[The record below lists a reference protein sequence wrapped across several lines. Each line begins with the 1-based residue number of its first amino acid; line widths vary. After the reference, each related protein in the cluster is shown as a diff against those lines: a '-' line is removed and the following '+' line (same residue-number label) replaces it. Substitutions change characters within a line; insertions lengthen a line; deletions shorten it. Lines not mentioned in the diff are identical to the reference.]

1 MDIKSF
7 HSTQMI
13 REKVAR
19 LIEDSIKEA
28 QQNDELPS
36 FALPKITI
44 EHPED
49 SQFGDYSSNVAMQL
63 VKMVKKNPLEIAETI
78 KVACKKLS
86 AKEKLFAKIEVAK
99 PGFINFYLS
108 PEYLQEQVIRKIL
121 WQRDKYGNCNQGEGK
136 KINLEFV
143 SANPTGPIHIG
154 NGRGA
159 PLGDT
164 LANIFKRVGYEVER
178 EYIVNNVG
186 NQVRILGH
194 SVLKDDEAEYKG
206 DYIDKL
212 HKEIKGD
219 DPYKVGREATQ
230 KIVDKII
237 KPSMEKLGVHFDT
250 YFPENTL
257 HDNGEVEKTFQELEE
272 KDLIYPE
279 DGALWF
285 RAKNYGD
292 DKDRVVRKSNGDIT
306 YFGFDI
312 AYHKDK
318 IARGADRL
326 INVWGADHHG
336 DIKRLMGAMEAL
348 GYKGKLEIIL
358 TQFVQVVKDGK
369 EFQMSKRKGTYV
381 TVDDLINEVGKDAV
395 RFFFLMYSA
404 DRHMTFDLDLAKEE
418 SSKNPVYYVQYA
430 HARIASILRKEDN
443 KDNAAD
449 YGLLVDPKELDLIR
463 ELDKWPELVADIAQN
478 YEVHRLPYYAMELA
492 SKFHSFY
499 KECKVLGEDKELTL
513 ARLTLI
519 IATKKVLKNVLDTI
533 GVDAPEKM

>member
-1 MDIKSF
+1 
-7 HSTQMI
+7 MI
-13 REKVAR
+13 REEIAK
-19 LIEDSIKEA
+19 LIEESFS
-28 QQNDELPS
+28 QLELS
-36 FALPKITI
+36 REMALILSAFKFVPL

-49 SQFGDYSSNVAMQL
+49 KKFGDYSTNIAMQHSFHRMSPMKAAEL
-63 VKMVKKNPLEIAETI
+63 IKDKCVELSKGKN
-78 KVACKKLS
+78 
-86 AKEKLFAKIEVAK
+86 LFTKIEVVK

-108 PEYLQEQVIRKIL
+108 QSYLQNQLSEIL
-121 WQRDKYGNCNQGEGK
+121 QAGDKYGSSEIGRGK

-143 SANPTGPIHIG
+143 SANPTGPIHLG

-159 PLGDT
+159 PMGDT
-164 LANIFKRVGYEVER
+164 LANIFTKVGYEVER

-186 NQVRILGH
+186 NQVKILGH
-194 SVLKDDEAEYKG
+194 SVLKDDQAEYKG

-212 HKEIKGD
+212 HKEIKDD
-219 DPYKVGREATQ
+219 DPYEVGRQATQ
-230 KIVDKII
+230 KIVDDII
-237 KPSMEKLGVHFDT
+237 KPSMENLGVHFDT

-257 HDNGEVEKTFQELEE
+257 HDNGEVEKVFRKLQKQDVIYK
-272 KDLIYPE
+272 KD
-279 DGALWF
+279 DALWF
-285 RAKNYGD
+285 RSTKYGD
-292 DKDRVVRKSNGDIT
+292 DKDRVVKKSDGSVT

-326 INVWGADHHG
+326 INIWGADHHG
-336 DIKRLMGAMEAL
+336 DIKRLIGAMEAL
-348 GYKGKLEIIL
+348 GYKDKLEILL

-381 TVDDLINEVGKDAV
+381 TVDDLIKEVGKDPV

-430 HARIASILRKEDN
+430 HARIASILEKDEENRKED
-443 KDNAAD
+443 AD
-449 YGLLVDPKELDLIR
+449 YGLLTHEKELDLIR
-463 ELDKWPELVADIAQN
+463 ELDKWPELVTDIARN

-513 ARLTLI
+513 ARLMLI

-533 GVDAPEKM
+533 GVEAPEKM